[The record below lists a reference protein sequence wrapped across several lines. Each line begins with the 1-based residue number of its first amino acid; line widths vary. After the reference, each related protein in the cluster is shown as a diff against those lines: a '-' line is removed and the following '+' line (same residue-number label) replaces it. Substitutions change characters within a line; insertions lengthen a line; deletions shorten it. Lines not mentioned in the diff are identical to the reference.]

1 VNGTLAVARY
11 TLIELS
17 RRRIL
22 LVFFIIGVLG
32 IAAIGI
38 GLKIIAVVAPNSS
51 SFSGPPGST
60 PPDPALVSRLLELT
74 FVTQLISVVGFFALL
89 IAFAIGMTA
98 IYHDLE
104 SGAAVGIFSKPVSRL
119 AFTAGKIAAAV
130 VAMIVIVGLL
140 SLETRLAMA
149 LFGGG
154 VEGALWVETAAAI
167 ANATL
172 LMLIVLA
179 LSTWMNNI
187 VAAVV
192 AFIYN
197 FVAGS
202 VVVPLHAALGAGQL
216 GDNAYVKA
224 GLNIVYWIVPHPL
237 MSDARRQLARAE
249 YDLFASQ
256 ASQGQGGPTPQE
268 ITQAVNSVPGASGVE
283 DIIWWVFLIAL
294 LAALVY
300 LAVRR
305 RQV

>member
-1 VNGTLAVARY
+1 VKGTLAVARY

-22 LVFFIIGVLG
+22 LIFFIIGAVG
-32 IAAIGI
+32 IAVIAGV
-38 GLKIIAVVAPNSS
+38 LKIASVASVT
-51 SFSGPPGST
+51 SFGGPPGSAA
-60 PPDPALVSRLLELT
+60 PDPAMLSRLLEL
-74 FVTQLISVVGFFALL
+74 QLVIQLLSVVGFFALL
-89 IAFAIGMTA
+89 IAFGIGMTA

-119 AFTAGKIAAAV
+119 AFTTGKVLAAV
-130 VAMIVIVGLL
+130 AAMVVIVGLL
-140 SLETRLAMA
+140 SLEARLAMF

-154 VEGALWVETAAAI
+154 LEGALWVETVAAV
-167 ANATL
+167 ANAGL

-187 VAAVV
+187 IAAVV

-197 FVAGS
+197 FVGS
-202 VVVPLHAALGAGQL
+202 AVVVPLHAALVGGQL
-216 GDNAYVKA
+216 GDNVWVKA
-224 GLNIVYWIVPHPL
+224 GLNIAYWVVPHPL

-249 YDLFASQ
+249 IAIFSGSEGA
-256 ASQGQGGPTPQE
+256 PTPAQIE
-268 ITQAVNSVPGASGVE
+268 QAISSVPGASDLV
-283 DIIWWVFLIAL
+283 DIVWWVFLVAL
-294 LAALVY
+294 FALLVY